1 MSRRRDCI
9 VATAVLVVSSACAST
24 RASTSE
30 AVRFDTVPPTTSAPS
45 TTRPTPT
52 VAPTTT
58 TTTTEAVM
66 TGPTL
71 AARGPVELP
80 AFDAVVEQFL
90 RARGAL
96 GASVAIARGGRL
108 VYARAYG
115 ARSRVTE
122 DPVDVSSRF
131 DLASVSKVFAAAAV
145 MRLVDAGRLHLD
157 DKVLAVVGDRL
168 VLPAGHD
175 PRLADTTIG
184 QLLGHTSGVR
194 ANPAMG
200 PVGSG
205 SCIDTIDHAL
215 NRPFSV
221 APGTFL
227 YSNVNYCLL
236 GVVLEAVLH
245 VPWETAVHQL
255 VLDPAG
261 ARAVQL
267 AHTGVVGPSDVDHR
281 SGLGPTGDNPTYLE
295 ALGPGAQWAGTA
307 ADVVRV
313 LDALDPDTTGGTGL
327 LSRGALAAM
336 TARPAAAMP
345 SIDIDSPDSG
355 GALAGA
361 DGSSSTVDTPT
372 TMLPAGRWYGLG
384 LMTWDG
390 GASWGHSGSLPMSRN
405 LAIHEAD
412 GTTWCILVNGSFD
425 DQATALL
432 RTMHSAMAAVT
443 DWPTGDLGAAVP

>member
-1 MSRRRDCI
+1 MSRRRACLVVI
-9 VATAVLVVSSACAST
+9 AVLVVSSACAST

-30 AVRFDTVPPTTSAPS
+30 AVHFDTVPPTTSAPS
-45 TTRPTPT
+45 TTRPTPPT
-52 VAPTTT
+52 VATTT
-58 TTTTEAVM
+58 TTTTEVAI

-71 AARGPVELP
+71 AARGPVELV

-90 RARGAL
+90 RTKGAL
-96 GASVAIARGGRL
+96 GASVAIAKGGRL
-108 VYARAYG
+108 IYARAYG

-122 DPVDVSSRF
+122 DAVDVSSRF

-145 MRLVDAGRLHLD
+145 MRLVDAGRLRLD
-157 DKVLAVVGDRL
+157 DKLLAVVGDRL
-168 VLPAGHD
+168 ALPAGHD

-205 SCIDTIDHAL
+205 SCNDTIAHAL
-215 NRPFSV
+215 SRPFSV

-236 GVVLEAVLH
+236 GVVLEAVLR

-261 ARAVQL
+261 AFSVQL
-267 AHTGVVGPSDVDHR
+267 AHTGVVGKNDVDHR

-313 LDALDPDTTGGTGL
+313 LDALDPTMAGGADL

-345 SIDIDSPDSG
+345 SIDIDSPDTGST
-355 GALAGA
+355 LAGSDDTPA
-361 DGSSSTVDTPT
+361 TSDTPT
-372 TMLPAGRWYGLG
+372 TMPPAGRWYGLG

-412 GTTWCILVNGSFD
+412 GTTWCILVYGSFD
-425 DQATALL
+425 DHANALL
-432 RTMHSAMAAVT
+432 RTMHSAMSAVT
-443 DWPTGDLGAAVP
+443 DWPTGDLGPALP

>member
-1 MSRRRDCI
+1 MSRRRVGI

-30 AVRFDTVPPTTSAPS
+30 VVHFDRLPPTTAPPPS
-45 TTRPTPT
+45 SQALST
-52 VAPTTT
+52 VARTTT
-58 TTTTEAVM
+58 TTTTEAVV

-71 AARGPVELP
+71 VARGPVALP
-80 AFDAVVEQFL
+80 AFDDVVEQLL
-90 RARGAL
+90 RAKGAL
-96 GASVAIARGGRL
+96 GASVAIAKGGRL
-108 VYARAYG
+108 IYARAYG
-115 ARSRVTE
+115 ARNRVSD
-122 DPVDVSSRF
+122 DPVEVSSRF

-157 DKVLAVVGDRL
+157 DKLLAVVGDRL
-168 VLPAGHD
+168 ALPAGHD

-194 ANPAMG
+194 ENPAMG

-215 NRPFSV
+215 GRPFSV

-261 ARAVQL
+261 APGIQL
-267 AHTGVVGPSDVDHR
+267 AHTGVVGPNDVDHR

-295 ALGPGAQWAGTA
+295 ALGPAAQWAGTA

-313 LDALDPDTTGGTGL
+313 FDALDPDTAGGAGL

-336 TARPAAAMP
+336 TARPSAAMP
-345 SIDIDSPDSG
+345 SLDIESTESG
-355 GALAGA
+355 GDDPSPTA
-361 DGSSSTVDTPT
+361 DTST
-372 TMLPAGRWYGLG
+372 TMPPAGQWYGLG

-390 GASWGHSGSLPMSRN
+390 GASWGHSGSLPMARN
-405 LAIHEAD
+405 LAIHQAD
-412 GTTWCILVNGSFD
+412 GTTWCILVYGSFD
-425 DQATALL
+425 DHANVLM
-432 RTMHSAMAAVT
+432 RTMRSAMAAVT
-443 DWPTGDLGAAVP
+443 DWPTADLGPQIP